1 VSPRV
6 LLVAYH
12 YPPCTGSSGIQRALT
27 FSRYLPELGWDPI
40 VLSAHPRAYEAT
52 SKDQLKD
59 IPAGVPVHR
68 AFALDTKRHLSVG
81 RRYPGFLA
89 IPDRWATW
97 ALGAIPLGLKLI
109 RRYRP
114 AAIWTTYPIATA
126 HRIGYWLHRRT
137 GLPWIAD
144 FRDSMTEEGYPSDPR
159 QFKAFKKIERR
170 AMENAARAVFTTPGA
185 VRMYRERYPS
195 VPRDRFAL
203 LPNGYDEAPFLE
215 AEAALGTE
223 KGGAHLRQ
231 GSGGQAGGPLTLVHS
246 GILYPSERDPRPFF
260 DAVAEL
266 KRTGAVDA
274 TKLKIVLRATGHD
287 ETHRPEI
294 ERRGIADLVK
304 LEPQVPY
311 REALR
316 EMLLADGLLLFQASN
331 CNHQVPAKVYEYF
344 RARRPILALTDAK
357 GDTAAVLH
365 DAGVGAV
372 VPLDD
377 AAAIARGLSAFLAD
391 VRAGTAPVV
400 AGEDVARHSRRGRTE
415 ELAGVLSVV
424 AGVDRAQLAATR

>member
-6 LLVAYH
+6 LMVAYH

-27 FSRYLPELGWDPI
+27 FSRYLPECGWDPV
-40 VLSAHPRAYEAT
+40 VLSAHPRAYEAR
-52 SKDQLKD
+52 SDDQLAD

-68 AFALDTKRHLSVG
+68 AFALDAKRHLSVG

-89 IPDRWATW
+89 VPDRWATW
-97 ALGAIPLGLKLI
+97 ALGAIPAGLRLV

-126 HRIGYWLHRRT
+126 HLIGYWLWRRT

-159 QFKAFKKIERR
+159 QFGAYRKIERR
-170 AMENAARAVFTTPGA
+170 AMENAARVVFTTPGA

-195 VPRDRFAL
+195 VPAERFVV
-203 LPNGYDEAPFLE
+203 LPNGYDEAPFAE
-215 AEAALGTE
+215 AERGLDA
-223 KGGAHLRQ
+223 GGPHLRQ
-231 GSGGQAGGPLTLVHS
+231 GFGGQGGGPLLLVHS

-274 TKLKIVLRATGHD
+274 ARLRIVLRATGHD
-287 ETHRPEI
+287 GTHAAEI
-294 ERRGIADLVK
+294 EKRGIGDVVK

-311 REALR
+311 RDALR
-316 EMLLADGLLLFQASN
+316 EMLRADGLLLFQASN

-344 RARRPILALTDAK
+344 RARRPILALTDAR
-357 GDTAAVLH
+357 GDTAGVLR
-365 DAGVGAV
+365 DAGIGTI

-377 AAAIARGLSAFLAD
+377 AGAIARGLDAFLGR
-391 VRAGTAPVV
+391 VRMGTAPVASGV
-400 AGEDVARHSRRGRTE
+400 ERHSRRGRTA
-415 ELAGVLSVV
+415 ELAEV
-424 AGVDRAQLAATR
+424 LAAASRSAQPKAVAAI